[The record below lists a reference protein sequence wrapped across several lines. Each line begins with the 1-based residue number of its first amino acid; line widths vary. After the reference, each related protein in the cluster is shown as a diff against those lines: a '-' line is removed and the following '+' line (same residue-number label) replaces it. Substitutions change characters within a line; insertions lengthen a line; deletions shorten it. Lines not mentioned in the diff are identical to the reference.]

1 MTTPVLRR
9 LMPSDLGARK
19 GAGTL
24 VCLTATTTL
33 LASILDPHM
42 DMLLVGDS
50 LGMVVYGEAST
61 LPVDLATMI
70 RHGRAVVRGSTQ
82 ACVVVDLPFGSYQES
97 PEQAFR
103 SAARVLAETGCQA
116 VKLEG
121 GREMAAT
128 IAFLVARGVPV
139 MGHIGLTPQSV
150 NTLGGFKSQGR
161 GDAAAARLL
170 ADATAV
176 ESAGAFAVVLEGTV
190 EPLARQIT
198 AHLGIPVIGIGASP
212 ACDGQV
218 LVIEDLLG
226 LTPTPRPR
234 FAEAYVDLRQ
244 VIGDTAARFAAE
256 VRGGHFPQE
265 RHCYT

>member
-1 MTTPVLRR
+1 MTPPLPRR
-9 LMPSDLGARK
+9 LMPLDLGTRK

-24 VCLTATTTL
+24 VCLTATTTP
-33 LASILDPHM
+33 LAAILDPHT
-42 DMLLVGDS
+42 DILLVGDS

-61 LPVDLATMI
+61 LPVDLDTMI
-70 RHGRAVVRGSTQ
+70 RHGRAVVRGSAR
-82 ACVVVDLPFGSYQES
+82 ACVVVDLPFGSYQAS
-97 PEQAFR
+97 PEQAFH

-121 GREMAAT
+121 GAEMAAT

-170 ADATAV
+170 DDASAV
-176 ESAGAFAVVLEGTV
+176 QDAGAFAVVLEGTV

-198 AHLGIPVIGIGASP
+198 ADVGIPVIGIGASS

-218 LVIEDLLG
+218 LVTEDLLG
-226 LTPTPRPR
+226 LTAPPRPR
-234 FAEAYVDLRQ
+234 FAEAYVDLRHI
-244 VIGDTAARFAAE
+244 IGEAAARFAAD
-256 VRGGHFPQE
+256 VRTGQFPQP